1 MATVLDCLVSSSLR
15 KLTQLLEEE
24 VVMTLY
30 VGRDI
35 KKLKQNLECFRA
47 VRQDAEDQAM
57 RDASINLW
65 WKRISDVMFNVD
77 DVIDLFM
84 VHSHMRHR
92 SSSYC
97 FMFSCFAKLLDDHRV
112 ATRIRSINIELDDIR
127 RTSEMFTPGIL
138 RSPQPQI
145 KSVNTSQTAP
155 IVEPGL
161 VGAAI
166 RRDVDSIVDEILT
179 RCHNK
184 QPSVLGL
191 EGMGGIGKTT
201 LAQKIYNDQRIL
213 GRFQIH
219 IWLCISETY
228 NETELLK
235 QVIRMAGGN
244 YDKEESNAELLPILR
259 DTIKGKSVF
268 LVLDN
273 MLQPDVWIN
282 LLQSPF
288 YGALIACILVTTRSK
303 EVLQRMHAAYTHY
316 VKRMGEDD
324 GLMLLMKDSFPPSG
338 IIFKE
343 LGRAIVKKCDGL
355 PLAIKVVAGVLS
367 TRRTAAEWKSI
378 RDSKWSVQ
386 GLPKELG
393 DALYLSYSNLPPQ
406 LKQCFRWCALLPPNF
421 VIRRDAVAYW
431 WATEGFV
438 REEHVNSIY
447 ETAEGYYLELIR
459 RNLLQPKPE
468 FIDKGESTMHDL
480 LRSLGQHLTK
490 DHSLFMNV
498 KNDHSLFMNVENSG
512 ALPNLRRLGIS
523 NAVEELPALHD
534 HKCLRTLVV
543 FDNKNFKSV
552 HTDILGMLQHIRVLI
567 LCGTGIQYIP
577 ESVGNLVLLKLLDLS
592 FTEIKK
598 LPESTGNLISLE
610 YLRLCGCHELHSLP
624 ATLMRLHKI
633 SYLELEHTALDHVPK
648 GIANFQQL
656 YNLRG
661 VFESGS
667 GFRLDELRRLPNIQ
681 RLWVEQLEKAEPRG
695 ELVLKNSSL
704 RELGLGCTFGMST
717 HDRTCYEANEI
728 ERIQKVFDML
738 IPSLSLVY
746 IFLVGFPGTMFP
758 EWIRSE
764 PELHMPN
771 LCHMHLCDCMSCSE
785 LPPAGQIP
793 LLQVLKIEGA
803 DAVKTIGAGLL
814 GRGVG
819 SPPVFFPDLVL
830 LLIIRMCNL
839 ERWSLDTGN
848 PCDNIEG
855 NSQHLSLM
863 PKLDRLLLLD
873 CPKLEALPP
882 GFFKNLKRI
891 HIEGAHKLQ
900 EVVDLPE
907 VVWLKVKNNSCMKKI
922 SNLFNLQDLF
932 AQDCP
937 ALDQAENL
945 LSLKRVYMVG
955 CQHEQQ
961 FKRCLVPGEEQGVL
975 VYVAADG
982 HNIFPDESL
991 YS

>member
-1 MATVLDCLVSSSLR
+1 MATVLDGLVSSSLR

-24 VVMTLY
+24 VVITLY

-35 KKLKQNLECFRA
+35 KKLKQNLECYRA

-84 VHSHMRHR
+84 
-92 SSSYC
+92 
-97 FMFSCFAKLLDDHRV
+97 LLDDHRV

-127 RTSEMFTPGIL
+127 STSEMFTPGIL

-145 KSVNTSQTAP
+145 KRANTSQRAP

-166 RRDVDSIVDEILT
+166 RRDVDSIVDEIVT
-179 RCHNK
+179 RCHNNE
-184 QPSVLGL
+184 PSVLGL

-228 NETELLK
+228 NKTELLK
-235 QVIRMAGGN
+235 QVIRMAGEN

-273 MLQPDVWIN
+273 MSQPDVWIN
-282 LLQSPF
+282 LLQAPF

-303 EVLQRMHAAYTHY
+303 EVLQRMHATYTHY

-338 IIFKE
+338 SIFQE

-367 TRRTAAEWKSI
+367 TRRTTAEWKSI

-393 DALYLSYSNLPPQ
+393 D
-406 LKQCFRWCALLPPNF
+406 CALLPPNF

-447 ETAEGYYLELIR
+447 ETSEGYYLELIR

-468 FIDKGESTMHDL
+468 FIDK
-480 LRSLGQHLTK
+480 

-498 KNDHSLFMNVENSG
+498 KNDHSLFMNVENNG

-523 NAVEELPALHD
+523 NAVEELPALHE
-534 HKCLRTLVV
+534 HKCLRTLLV

-624 ATLMRLHKI
+624 TTLMRLHKI
-633 SYLELEHTALDHVPK
+633 SYLELEHSALHHVPK
-648 GIANFQQL
+648 GIANFQHL

-661 VFESGS
+661 VFESGA
-667 GFRLDELRRLPNIQ
+667 GFRFDELRRLPNIQ
-681 RLWVEQLEKAEPRG
+681 RLWVEKLEKAEPQG
-695 ELVLKNSSL
+695 ELVLKNSPL
-704 RELGLGCTFGMST
+704 RELGLCCTFGMNT
-717 HDRTCYEANEI
+717 HDRTRYEANEI
-728 ERIQKVFDML
+728 ERIRKVYDML

-746 IFLVGFPGTMFP
+746 IFLVGFP
-758 EWIRSE
+758 
-764 PELHMPN
+764 
-771 LCHMHLCDCMSCSE
+771 E

-793 LLQVLKIEGA
+793 QLQVLKIEGA

-839 ERWSLDTGN
+839 ESWSLNTGN
-848 PCDNIEG
+848 PCDNMEG
-855 NSQHLSLM
+855 NAQHLSLM
-863 PKLDRLLLLD
+863 PKLDRLLLID
-873 CPKLEALPP
+873 CPKLEALPRS
-882 GFFKNLKRI
+882 FFKNLKRI

-907 VVWLKVKNNSCMKKI
+907 VVWLKVKNNVCMKKI

-945 LSLKRVYMVG
+945 LSLKRVYMVD
-955 CQHEQQ
+955 CHHEQQ

-991 YS
+991 YN